1 MKYKN
6 FIKIIFFIL
15 VLINFNT
22 LKANERIVYIDINK
36 LMSDSLVGKSF
47 INKIKIYEEKNSQ
60 KLNKIIKNLRS
71 EEKKLISQK
80 NVLDKTEFE
89 KKYKKLQID
98 FSEYKKSI
106 KNFSNELNKKK
117 IKSNSLVMD
126 GLQPILL
133 DYAKN
138 NSISIILDKK
148 NVIIAQS
155 DLDITDTII
164 KNLNIKMKDV
174 SF

>member
-1 MKYKN
+1 MQYKN
-6 FIKIIFFIL
+6 LIKIICFIL
-15 VLINFNT
+15 ALINFNT
-22 LKANERIVYIDINK
+22 LKANETIVYIDINK
-36 LMSDSLVGKSF
+36 LMSNSLVGKSL
-47 INKIKIYEEKNSQ
+47 IKKIKIYEEKNS
-60 KLNKIIKNLRS
+60 KKFDKVIKNLRS

-80 NVLDKTEFE
+80 NVLDKVEFE
-89 KKYKKLQID
+89 KKYKKLEID
-98 FSEYKKSI
+98 FSEYKKSL
-106 KNFSNELNKKK
+106 KNFSKELNSKK

-164 KNLNIKMKDV
+164 KNLNTKMKDV

>member
-6 FIKIIFFIL
+6 LIKIIFFIL

-22 LKANERIVYIDINK
+22 LKAKETIVYIDINK
-36 LMSDSLVGKSF
+36 LMSNSLVGKSLT
-47 INKIKIYEEKNSQ
+47 NKLKIYEEKNS
-60 KLNKIIKNLRS
+60 KKFNKVIKNLRS

-80 NVLDKTEFE
+80 NVLDKVEFE

-98 FSEYKKSI
+98 FSEYKKSL
-106 KNFSNELNKKK
+106 KNFSKELNTKK
-117 IKSNSLVMD
+117 IKSNSLVME

-148 NVIIAQS
+148 NVVIAES

-164 KNLNIKMKDV
+164 KNLNTKMKDV

>member
-1 MKYKN
+1 MQYKN
-6 FIKIIFFIL
+6 LIKIICFIL

-22 LKANERIVYIDINK
+22 LKANETIVYIDINK
-36 LMSDSLVGKSF
+36 LMSNSLVGKSL
-47 INKIKIYEEKNSQ
+47 INKIKIYEEKNS
-60 KLNKIIKNLRS
+60 KKFSKVIKNLRS

-80 NVLDKTEFE
+80 NVLDKAEFE
-89 KKYKKLQID
+89 KKYKKLEID
-98 FSEYKKSI
+98 FSEYKKSL
-106 KNFSNELNKKK
+106 KNFSKELNTKK

-138 NSISIILDKK
+138 NSIAIILDKK
-148 NVIIAQS
+148 NVVIAQS
-155 DLDITDTII
+155 DLDITDMII
-164 KNLNIKMKDV
+164 KNLNTKMKDV

>member
-6 FIKIIFFIL
+6 FIKIICFIL

-22 LKANERIVYIDINK
+22 LKANETIVYIDINK
-36 LMSDSLVGKSF
+36 LMSNSLVGKSL
-47 INKIKIYEEKNSQ
+47 IKKIKIYEEKNS
-60 KLNKIIKNLRS
+60 KKFDKVIKNLRS
-71 EEKKLISQK
+71 KEKKLISQK
-80 NVLDKTEFE
+80 NVLDKVEFE
-89 KKYKKLQID
+89 KKYKKLEID
-98 FSEYKKSI
+98 FSEYKKSL
-106 KNFSNELNKKK
+106 KNFSKELNSKK

-148 NVIIAQS
+148 NVVIAQS
-155 DLDITDTII
+155 DLDITDVIT
-164 KNLNIKMKDV
+164 KNLNTKMKDV

>member
-6 FIKIIFFIL
+6 LIKIIFFIL

-22 LKANERIVYIDINK
+22 LKANETIVYIDINK
-36 LMSDSLVGKSF
+36 LMSNSLVGKSL
-47 INKIKIYEEKNSQ
+47 IDKLKIYEEKNS
-60 KLNKIIKNLRS
+60 KKFNKVIKNLRS

-98 FSEYKKSI
+98 FSEYKKSL

>member
-1 MKYKN
+1 VT
-6 FIKIIFFIL
+6 L
-15 VLINFNT
+15 VINLNIRITTKPSGKVLTQMQISTQIATKSET
-22 LKANERIVYIDINK
+22 LDNGLASRDAPR
-36 LMSDSLVGKSF
+36 M
-47 INKIKIYEEKNSQ
+47 
-60 KLNKIIKNLRS
+60 
-71 EEKKLISQK
+71 
-80 NVLDKTEFE
+80 
-89 KKYKKLQID
+89 KKLQID
-98 FSEYKKSI
+98 FSEYKKSL
-106 KNFSNELNKKK
+106 KNFSQELNTKK

-164 KNLNIKMKDV
+164 KNLNTKMKDV